1 MWGSLLH
8 QIYKRFVKERKLMGV
23 WTFETTQNLKKL
35 HGTDL
40 QEKLVKDMAK
50 SINKAIRGE

>member
-1 MWGSLLH
+1 
-8 QIYKRFVKERKLMGV
+8 MGV